1 MFTLNNLTKTVA
13 KKKKVLGRGEG
24 SRLGKNAGKGHK
36 GQTKRS
42 GKLPVTFEGGRKSIV
57 RRTPKFRGFKQG
69 DNSTQELNSKL
80 VNSYFTSGESLTFE
94 SLRAKGLI
102 TSFVRKVRI
111 VKKGDEPLNVVVPED
126 ERIHLTKGVKALT
139 SNKQ

>member
-1 MFTLNNLTKTVA
+1 MFTLSSLNKTVT

-42 GKLPVTFEGGRKSIV
+42 GKLPATFEGGRKSIV

-69 DNSTQELNSKL
+69 DNSTQELNISLLTKYFGKGDVISFATLLEKKLISK
-80 VNSYFTSGESLTFE
+80 T
-94 SLRAKGLI
+94 
-102 TSFVRKVRI
+102 VRKVRI
-111 VKKGDEPLNVVVPED
+111 FKKGDTVLAATIAEEPM
-126 ERIHLTKGVKALT
+126 IYLTKGAKELT

>member
-1 MFTLNNLTKTVA
+1 MFTLNTLNKTVA

-69 DNSTQELNSKL
+69 STTTQELNTSLLAK
-80 VNSYFTSGESLTFE
+80 YFQKGDTITQHALIE
-94 SLRAKGLI
+94 KGLI
-102 TSFVRKVRI
+102 NSSVKKVRI
-111 VKKGDEPLNVVVPED
+111 VYKAGVNLEAEIAED
-126 ERIHLTKGVKALT
+126 ASLYLTKGAKAHT
-139 SNKQ
+139 QK

>member
-1 MFTLNNLTKTVA
+1 MLTLDSLKKVVA

-36 GQTKRS
+36 GQTKRA

-69 DNSTQELNSKL
+69 NKTTQELNTALLAK
-80 VNSYFTSGESLTFE
+80 YFTKGDQISVEALVQ
-94 SLRAKGLI
+94 KGLI
-102 TSFVRKVRI
+102 DSK
-111 VKKGDEPLNVVVPED
+111 VKKIRVIYKKGPLLEATFTEEPSLY
-126 ERIHLTKGVKALT
+126 LTKGAKAHT
-139 SNKQ
+139 QK

>member
-1 MFTLNNLTKTVA
+1 MFTLNSLHKTVA

-69 DNSTQELNSKL
+69 DNSTQELNISLLTKYYSKGETVSL
-80 VNSYFTSGESLTFE
+80 ATLREKKLISTS
-94 SLRAKGLI
+94 
-102 TSFVRKVRI
+102 VRKVRI
-111 VKKGDEPLNVVVPED
+111 VKKGDAVLAATVAED
-126 ERIHLTKGVKALT
+126 ATIHLTKGAKELT